1 MENMLDSL
9 YRYTFNFNFIKVL
22 NRGTFVILK
31 MMMMMAVII
40 MMIKKNDFEEDD

>member
-9 YRYTFNFNFIKVL
+9 YRYTFNFNFINIL

-31 MMMMMAVII
+31 MMMMAVII
-40 MMIKKNDFEEDD
+40 MMIKKNDFEENN

>member
-31 MMMMMAVII
+31 MMMMAVII
-40 MMIKKNDFEEDD
+40 MMIKKNDFEEID